1 MEEPLMGL
9 GDKFDELKN
18 KAKEAIGQHGDKVD
32 EGVDRAGEF
41 ADEKTEG
48 KYTDKIGQGGDK
60 VKEGLERF
68 GREE

>member
-1 MEEPLMGL
+1 MGL